1 MVQDKKEFAANENEN
16 PKWLG
21 KTNFVEIRSFWHI
34 FRSFERMWAF
44 FILALQVCV
53 MNMETT

>member
-1 MVQDKKEFAANENEN
+1 MVQDKKEFVANENEI

-21 KTNFVEIRSFWHI
+21 KTNFVEIRTFWHV
-34 FRSFERMWAF
+34 FRSFERMWTF
-44 FILALQVCV
+44 FILALQVCI